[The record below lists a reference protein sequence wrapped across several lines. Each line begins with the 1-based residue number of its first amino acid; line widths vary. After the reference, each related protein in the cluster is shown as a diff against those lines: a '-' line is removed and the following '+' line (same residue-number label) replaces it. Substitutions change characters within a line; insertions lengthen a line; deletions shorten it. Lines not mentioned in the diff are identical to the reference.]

1 MGNRINIKPRRLHG
15 LAYAKGFSFLSA
27 LSPLIDMCRSFI
39 HNEWHGPS
47 FTDGWLLVILAACRY
62 TSTAIVG
69 EKGAVKLG
77 EKQHYLAKM
86 G

>member
-1 MGNRINIKPRRLHG
+1 
-15 LAYAKGFSFLSA
+15 
-27 LSPLIDMCRSFI
+27 MCRSFI